1 MVPREV
7 ELHRASVDLCTLV
20 VPYSRESYYTRILC
34 TQVTARKMKLRQKAT
49 FVFPFVWPLPPYP
62 RAMGTLDHP
71 LALVHEQYLPDES
84 VKVRV
89 VPSAMPQSRTCALP
103 HRLQRDEDQGCL
115 FSSHNTM
122 RFVVL
127 APSNA
132 HAWDRN
138 LVGNRL
144 LARRY
149 CRGTDYC
156 RYAGLRWRRNSGKW
170 PL

>member
-1 MVPREV
+1 MPREV

-49 FVFPFVWPLPPYP
+49 FGFPFVWPLPPYP
-62 RAMGTLDHP
+62 RAMGTWDHP

-89 VPSAMPQSRTCALP
+89 VRCRRAQSRTA
-103 HRLQRDEDQGCL
+103 HRLQRDEDQGRL
-115 FSSHNTM
+115 FSSHNAM
-122 RFVVL
+122 PCVVP

-132 HAWDRN
+132 HAFT
-138 LVGNRL
+138 LVSVVQTGIS
-144 LARRY
+144 
-149 CRGTDYC
+149 
-156 RYAGLRWRRNSGKW
+156 SGI
-170 PL
+170 PTV